1 MTEDVATDEGAKNT
15 DRNMVLVVDDDP
27 AQRRDLA
34 DYLRHKGIRVVE
46 IADGA
51 LAVREIDRLK
61 PALVL
66 MDYVM
71 PGCDGVRAAKFAQML
86 SPATMIVLMSGHA
99 EVDNANMA
107 LPCPLQVFH
116 KPLVLSQISDFVMH
130 VLGEAGVSRRAPEA
144 AAGAD
149 GYCGFRSADRS

>member
-1 MTEDVATDEGAKNT
+1 MTDDVTTDENRESP
-15 DRNMVLVVDDDP
+15 DRALVCVVDDDP

-34 DYLRHKGIRVVE
+34 DYLRHQGIRVHE

-51 LAVREIDRLK
+51 LAVREIDILK

-66 MDYVM
+66 MDYRM

-99 EVDNANMA
+99 EAADRANMT
-107 LPCPLQVFH
+107 LPSPLPVFH
-116 KPLVLSQISDFVMH
+116 KPLILSQISDFVME
-130 VLGEAGVSRRAPEA
+130 VLGEAAVSPRPTNA
-144 AAGAD
+144 AVGAEV
-149 GYCGFRSADRS
+149 

>member
-1 MTEDVATDEGAKNT
+1 MTDDVTTDENRESP
-15 DRNMVLVVDDDP
+15 DRALVCVVDDDP

-34 DYLRHKGIRVVE
+34 DYLRHQGIRILE

-51 LAVREIDRLK
+51 LAVREIDILK

-66 MDYVM
+66 MDYKM

-99 EVDNANMA
+99 EAVDRANMT
-107 LPCPLQVFH
+107 LPSPLPVFH
-116 KPLVLSQISDFVMH
+116 KPLILSQISDFVME
-130 VLGEAGVSRRAPEA
+130 VLGEAAVSPRPTNAVGEA
-144 AAGAD
+144 EG
-149 GYCGFRSADRS
+149 

>member
-1 MTEDVATDEGAKNT
+1 MTDDATTDE
-15 DRNMVLVVDDDP
+15 DRESPDGKLVCVVDDDP

-34 DYLRHKGIRVVE
+34 DYLRHQGIRVLE

-66 MDYVM
+66 IDYRM

-86 SPATMIVLMSGHA
+86 SPATMIVLMSGHGEA
-99 EVDNANMA
+99 LDNANMT
-107 LPCPLQVFH
+107 LPSPLPVLH

-130 VLGEAGVSRRAPEA
+130 VLGEAGVSRRSTVA
-144 AAGAD
+144 AAGAE
-149 GYCGFRSADRS
+149 G